1 MFLSNNFAS
10 PIESTSTS
18 VDCLFKKYL
27 TNIPL
32 IYSRMM
38 FTTLIPIIYLII
50 AFIYYLIMILI
61 YYYT

>member
-27 TNIPL
+27 SNIPL
-32 IYSRMM
+32 HYNRIIFAS
-38 FTTLIPIIYLII
+38 LIPIIYFIM

-61 YYYT
+61 QYYF